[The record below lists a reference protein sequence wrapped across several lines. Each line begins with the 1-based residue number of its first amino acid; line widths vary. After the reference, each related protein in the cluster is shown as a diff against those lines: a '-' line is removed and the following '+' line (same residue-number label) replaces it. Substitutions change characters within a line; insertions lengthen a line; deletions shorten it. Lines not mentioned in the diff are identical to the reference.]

1 MTDRDASL
9 TRLNKFISETGFCSR
24 READRYI
31 AEGRVTINGVVP
43 EMGTKVAPG
52 DEVLVNGKPLKAKQE
67 AVYLAFNKPVGITCT
82 TERHVDGNIIDYI
95 GHPKR
100 IFPIGR
106 LDKPSDGLIF
116 LTSDGDIVNKILRAG
131 NAHEKE
137 YVVRVDKPI
146 NGDFLK
152 RMAAG
157 VPILD
162 TITQPCRIEQISTY
176 VFRII
181 LTQGLNRQIRRMC
194 EALGYE
200 VFKLKRVRIMNV
212 SLDGLGVGEW
222 RYLTQREM
230 ADIQQMIEGSSGT
243 EEASR
248 LAAAPPPSQHAT
260 AARHQRAA
268 QDTDAGRRSGT
279 RRQEGGKSGSGQRD
293 TRQRSSDQR
302 SPDKRETRQRGAGQ
316 RLPGQRS
323 GTPQAGAKQE
333 GAGRR
338 ERSDERTTGRGNQEG
353 RSDGRNSSRNTTKSA
368 GGAGKLASGLK
379 PRTRG
384 NASDGRNE
392 RGAANSKGSVNKG
405 SANSKTAANKGG
417 SSKSYG
423 NTSSGKNSSAG
434 KGASYKGG
442 GSFNGGRGRR

>member
-1 MTDRDASL
+1 M
-9 TRLNKFISETGFCSR
+9 
-24 READRYI
+24 
-31 AEGRVTINGVVP
+31 TINGVVP

-137 YVVRVDKPI
+137 YVVRVDKPV

-279 RRQEGGKSGSGQRD
+279 RRHEGGKSGSGQR
-293 TRQRSSDQR
+293 
-302 SPDKRETRQRGAGQ
+302 SPDKRDTRQRGADQ
-316 RLPGQRS
+316 RHPGQRS

-353 RSDGRNSSRNTTKSA
+353 RSDGRNSSRNATKSA

-392 RGAANSKGSVNKG
+392 RGAANSKTS
-405 SANSKTAANKGG
+405 ANKGG

-423 NTSSGKNSSAG
+423 NTSSGKNSPAG

-442 GSFNGGRGRR
+442 GSSNGGRGRR

>member
-31 AEGRVTINGVVP
+31 AEGRVTINGDVP

-146 NGDFLK
+146 NADFLK

-279 RRQEGGKSGSGQRD
+279 RRHEGGNSAVGQRD
-293 TRQRSSDQR
+293 TRRRSPGQR
-302 SPDKRETRQRGAGQ
+302 SPDKRDTGQRGADQ
-316 RLPGQRS
+316 RHPGQRS
-323 GTPQAGAKQE
+323 GAKQE
-333 GAGRR
+333 STGRR
-338 ERSDERTTGRGNQEG
+338 ERSDERTPGRGNQEG
-353 RSDGRNSSRNTTKSA
+353 RSDGKSARRNTTKSS
-368 GGAGKLASGLK
+368 GGAGKLAGGLK

-392 RGAANSKGSVNKG
+392 RGAANSKGAVNKSSANKG
-405 SANSKTAANKGG
+405 SANKGG

-423 NTSSGKNSSAG
+423 NTSSGKNSPAG

-442 GSFNGGRGRR
+442 GSSSGGRGRR

>member
-279 RRQEGGKSGSGQRD
+279 RRHEGGKSGSGQR
-293 TRQRSSDQR
+293 
-302 SPDKRETRQRGAGQ
+302 SPDKRDTRQRGADQ
-316 RLPGQRS
+316 RHPGQRS

-353 RSDGRNSSRNTTKSA
+353 RSDGRNSSRNATKSA

-392 RGAANSKGSVNKG
+392 RGAANSKTS
-405 SANSKTAANKGG
+405 ANKGG

-423 NTSSGKNSSAG
+423 NTSSGKNSPAG

-442 GSFNGGRGRR
+442 GSSNGGRGRR

>member
-268 QDTDAGRRSGT
+268 QDTDAGRHSGT
-279 RRQEGGKSGSGQRD
+279 RRHEGGKSGSG
-293 TRQRSSDQR
+293 QR
-302 SPDKRETRQRGAGQ
+302 SPDKRETRQRGADQ
-316 RLPGQRS
+316 RHPGQRS
-323 GTPQAGAKQE
+323 GAPQAGAKQE

-353 RSDGRNSSRNTTKSA
+353 RSDGRNSSRNATKSA

-392 RGAANSKGSVNKG
+392 RGAANSKTS
-405 SANSKTAANKGG
+405 ANKGG

-423 NTSSGKNSSAG
+423 NTSSGKNSPAG

-442 GSFNGGRGRR
+442 GSSNGGRGRR

>member
-176 VFRII
+176 VFRIT

-302 SPDKRETRQRGAGQ
+302 SPDKRDTRQRSPDKRDTRQ
-316 RLPGQRS
+316 RDADQRHPGQRS

-353 RSDGRNSSRNTTKSA
+353 RSDGRNSSRIATKSA
-368 GGAGKLASGLK
+368 GGAGKLVSGLK

-392 RGAANSKGSVNKG
+392 RGAGNSKGSVNKG
-405 SANSKTAANKGG
+405 GG
-417 SSKSYG
+417 SKSYG
-423 NTSSGKNSSAG
+423 NTSSGKNSPAG

-442 GSFNGGRGRR
+442 GSSNGGRGRR

>member
-146 NGDFLK
+146 NADFLK

-268 QDTDAGRRSGT
+268 QGTDAGRRSGT
-279 RRQEGGKSGSGQRD
+279 RRHEGGNSAVGQRD
-293 TRQRSSDQR
+293 TRRRSPGQR
-302 SPDKRETRQRGAGQ
+302 SPDKRDTGQRGADQ
-316 RLPGQRS
+316 RHPGQRS
-323 GTPQAGAKQE
+323 GAKQE
-333 GAGRR
+333 STGRR
-338 ERSDERTTGRGNQEG
+338 ERSDERTPGRGNQEG
-353 RSDGRNSSRNTTKSA
+353 RSDGKSARRNTTKSS
-368 GGAGKLASGLK
+368 GGAGKLAGGLK

-392 RGAANSKGSVNKG
+392 RGAANSKGAVNKSSANKG
-405 SANSKTAANKGG
+405 SANKGG

-423 NTSSGKNSSAG
+423 NTSSGKNSPAG

-442 GSFNGGRGRR
+442 GSSSGGRGRR

>member
-82 TERHVDGNIIDYI
+82 TECHVDGNIIDYI

-279 RRQEGGKSGSGQRD
+279 RRQEGGKSGSGQR
-293 TRQRSSDQR
+293 
-302 SPDKRETRQRGAGQ
+302 SPDKRETRQRGADQ
-316 RLPGQRS
+316 RHPGQRS
-323 GTPQAGAKQE
+323 GAKQE

-353 RSDGRNSSRNTTKSA
+353 RSDGRNSSRNATKSA

-392 RGAANSKGSVNKG
+392 RGSANSNTAANKG

-417 SSKSYG
+417 GSKSYG
-423 NTSSGKNSSAG
+423 NTSSGKNSPTG

-442 GSFNGGRGRR
+442 GSSNGGRGRR

>member
-279 RRQEGGKSGSGQRD
+279 RRQEGGKSGSGQR
-293 TRQRSSDQR
+293 
-302 SPDKRETRQRGAGQ
+302 SPDKRETRQRGADQ
-316 RLPGQRS
+316 RHPGQRS
-323 GTPQAGAKQE
+323 GASQAGAKQE

-392 RGAANSKGSVNKG
+392 RGAANSKGSANKG
-405 SANSKTAANKGG
+405 SANKGG
-417 SSKSYG
+417 GSKSYG

-442 GSFNGGRGRR
+442 GSSNGGRGRR

>member
-279 RRQEGGKSGSGQRD
+279 RRHEGGKSGSG
-293 TRQRSSDQR
+293 QR
-302 SPDKRETRQRGAGQ
+302 SPDKRETRQRGADQ
-316 RLPGQRS
+316 RRAGQRS
-323 GTPQAGAKQE
+323 GAKQE

-353 RSDGRNSSRNTTKSA
+353 RSDGRSASRNASKSA

-392 RGAANSKGSVNKG
+392 RGAANSKTSANKG
-405 SANSKTAANKGG
+405 SANKGG

-423 NTSSGKNSSAG
+423 NTSSGKNSPAG

-442 GSFNGGRGRR
+442 GSSNGGRGRR

>member
-146 NGDFLK
+146 NSDFLK

-279 RRQEGGKSGSGQRD
+279 RRQEGGKSGSGQR
-293 TRQRSSDQR
+293 
-302 SPDKRETRQRGAGQ
+302 SPDKRETRQRGADQ
-316 RLPGQRS
+316 RHPGQRS
-323 GTPQAGAKQE
+323 GVKQE

-353 RSDGRNSSRNTTKSA
+353 RSDGRNSSRNATKSA

-392 RGAANSKGSVNKG
+392 RGAANSKTSANKG
-405 SANSKTAANKGG
+405 SANKGG

-423 NTSSGKNSSAG
+423 NTSSGKNSPAG

-442 GSFNGGRGRR
+442 GSSNGGRGRR

>member
-279 RRQEGGKSGSGQRD
+279 RRQEGGKSGSGQR
-293 TRQRSSDQR
+293 
-302 SPDKRETRQRGAGQ
+302 SPDKRETRQRGADQ
-316 RLPGQRS
+316 RHPGHRS
-323 GTPQAGAKQE
+323 GAKQE

-353 RSDGRNSSRNTTKSA
+353 RSDGRNSSRNATKSA

-405 SANSKTAANKGG
+405 SANSKTSANKGG

-442 GSFNGGRGRR
+442 GSSNGGRGRR

>member
-31 AEGRVTINGVVP
+31 AEGRVTINGDVP

-146 NGDFLK
+146 NADFLK

-268 QDTDAGRRSGT
+268 QGTDAGRRSGT
-279 RRQEGGKSGSGQRD
+279 RRHEGGNSAVGQRD
-293 TRQRSSDQR
+293 TRRRSPGQR
-302 SPDKRETRQRGAGQ
+302 SPDKRDTGQRGADQ
-316 RLPGQRS
+316 RHPGQRS
-323 GTPQAGAKQE
+323 GAKQE
-333 GAGRR
+333 STGRR
-338 ERSDERTTGRGNQEG
+338 ERSDERTPGRCNQEG
-353 RSDGRNSSRNTTKSA
+353 RSDGKSARRNTTKSS
-368 GGAGKLASGLK
+368 GGAGKLAGGLK

-392 RGAANSKGSVNKG
+392 RGAANSKGAVNKSSANKG
-405 SANSKTAANKGG
+405 SANKGG

-423 NTSSGKNSSAG
+423 NTSSGKNSPAG

-442 GSFNGGRGRR
+442 GSSSGGRGRR

>member
-279 RRQEGGKSGSGQRD
+279 RRQEGGKNGSG
-293 TRQRSSDQR
+293 QR
-302 SPDKRETRQRGAGQ
+302 SPDKRDTRQRDADQ
-316 RLPGQRS
+316 RHPGQRS
-323 GTPQAGAKQE
+323 GAQQAGAKQE

-353 RSDGRNSSRNTTKSA
+353 RSDGRSGSRNANKNASKSA

-392 RGAANSKGSVNKG
+392 RGAT
-405 SANSKTAANKGG
+405 NSKTSANKGG

-423 NTSSGKNSSAG
+423 NTSSGKNSPAG
-434 KGASYKGG
+434 KGTSYKGG
-442 GSFNGGRGRR
+442 GSNGGRGRR